1 MFFLVF
7 VFYKAV
13 FYFIA
18 SSVKLHCFEL
28 LDLQMYSRV
37 LSYHFKRLIWRFKEY
52 RPEVRGTAE
61 RGIKKAPFHWK

>member
-28 LDLQMYSRV
+28 LDLQMYSRGLK
-37 LSYHFKRLIWRFKEY
+37 LSLQTINLTFQRVSSRSPWHSRE
-52 RPEVRGTAE
+52 GN
-61 RGIKKAPFHWK
+61 

>member
-1 MFFLVF
+1 MFILVF

-37 LSYHFKRLIWRFKEY
+37 LSYHFKRLI
-52 RPEVRGTAE
+52 
-61 RGIKKAPFHWK
+61 